1 MSSDE
6 EWGFY
11 QYRAV
16 LVVGLLFAG
25 LCVFSIFDLVFMT
38 IGREG
43 EATVS
48 EVYKMHG
55 RRGREFYE
63 MEFKYKDSAGNER
76 VGKHHLGSSTGG
88 AAPGDTFAIQYL
100 PMWLLD
106 APDAARPK
114 RPLNWVMFLLFVIV
128 TAAFGIFAYRA
139 IYQSDET
146 QPVVKRRR

>member
-6 EWGFY
+6 EWGYY

-16 LVVGLLFAG
+16 LAVGLLFAG
-25 LCVFSIFDLVFMT
+25 FCVFSVFDLVFMT

-48 EVYKMHG
+48 EVYKTPG
-55 RRGREFYE
+55 RREAGILRNGVQIQGLGWQRTGRQ
-63 MEFKYKDSAGNER
+63 AP
-76 VGKHHLGSSTGG
+76 LGRFVRRRRCRGQIRHSV
-88 AAPGDTFAIQYL
+88 L

-114 RPLNWVMFLLFVIV
+114 RPLNWVMLSLFLLV
-128 TAAFGIFAYRA
+128 TAALGFFAYRA
-139 IYQSDET
+139 IYQSDDSRPT
-146 QPVVKRRR
+146 VRRRR